1 MQCEPFSSK
10 GQLVPF
16 DIITRILVKAIL
28 TKSGSNFLIDGFPRS
43 LEQALYLDKH
53 VKDMKIILNVFA
65 DDEILRKRLM
75 NRANLLGRKDD
86 SDEKIINERI
96 KIFKEESLP
105 AINFYQKYG
114 IVKDINSNFDVNTCY
129 ATVVENLLPEV
140 YCVIGKRYSGKSSVC
155 KFLEKRINGKVI
167 DFNEF
172 LKDKN
177 IM

>member
-1 MQCEPFSSK
+1 M
-10 GQLVPF
+10 
-16 DIITRILVKAIL
+16 
-28 TKSGSNFLIDGFPRS
+28 
-43 LEQALYLDKH
+43 
-53 VKDMKIILNVFA
+53 
-65 DDEILRKRLM
+65 
-75 NRANLLGRKDD
+75 
-86 SDEKIINERI
+86 
-96 KIFKEESLP
+96 
-105 AINFYQKYG
+105 
-114 IVKDINSNFDVNTCY
+114 KDINSNFDVNTCY

>member
-1 MQCEPFSSK
+1 
-10 GQLVPF
+10 
-16 DIITRILVKAIL
+16 
-28 TKSGSNFLIDGFPRS
+28 
-43 LEQALYLDKH
+43 
-53 VKDMKIILNVFA
+53 
-65 DDEILRKRLM
+65 M